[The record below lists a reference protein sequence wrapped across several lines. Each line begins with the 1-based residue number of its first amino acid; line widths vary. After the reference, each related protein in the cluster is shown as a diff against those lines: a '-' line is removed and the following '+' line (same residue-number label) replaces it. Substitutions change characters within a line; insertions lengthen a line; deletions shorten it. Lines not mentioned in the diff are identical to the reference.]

1 MKPTLVAMAGPL
13 KGRQFDLTEE
23 PIIIGREPSNRC
35 SVDDPAVSRQHCSIE
50 KKGDEFLITDLN
62 SLNGTFVNN
71 VPVLKRVLK
80 HRDQIDVGDCH
91 LVCLFE
97 LEKDV
102 EVSQEVE
109 FREDES
115 ELEATV
121 QLESKDA
128 FYLQAG
134 KSAVQVEPN
143 DRVIQDLDVL
153 LRISTTIS
161 PIRERQTFDNR
172 LMELI
177 FEVVPAERGV
187 IFLFDETSEEPVSIF
202 SREKIQGIAES
213 FRVSRTVVHEVTQ
226 RKVGIISNDIGQ
238 DKLLNAADSLASAHI
253 HSLLAVPIIS
263 QEKAIGVIYLDS
275 IARGGSFDEHHLQ
288 LMTGIAGIAG
298 LVLDNIAHVESLRS
312 ENLRL
317 QEDLTIEHNMVG
329 ESGPMQSVY
338 RFIGKVGPV
347 DSTVLISGESG
358 TGKELVARAIH
369 RNSPRVDKPFIA
381 INCAALT
388 ETLLESELFGHEKGA
403 FTGAIALKK
412 GKLEVASS
420 GTLFLDEIGELAV
433 PLQAK
438 LLRVL
443 QQREFDRVGGTRPI
457 RVDIRLVAA
466 TNRDLVE
473 AVRKGDFREDLYFRL
488 NVVSVKMPALRDR
501 REDIPLLASYFV
513 AKLARNFKRRVTGIS
528 AKARQC
534 LSNYDWPG
542 NIRELEN
549 ALERAVVLGLSEL
562 ILPED
567 LPESLFETE
576 STASGTATKYHD
588 AIREK
593 KRQLIVNAVGESR
606 GSYTQAAK
614 KLGLH
619 PNYLHRLI
627 RNLDLKST
635 LMKLP
640 EK

>member
-1 MKPTLVAMAGPL
+1 MKPTLVAIAGPL
-13 KGRQFDLTEE
+13 KGKQFDLTEE

-35 SVDDPAVSRQHCSIE
+35 SVDDPAVSRRHCSIE
-50 KKGDEFLITDLN
+50 KKGDEVLITDLS

-91 LVCLFE
+91 LVCLFDS
-97 LEKDV
+97 EKDV
-102 EVSQEVE
+102 EASQEVE

-134 KSAVQVEPN
+134 KSVVQVEPN
-143 DRVIQDLDVL
+143 DRVAQDLDVL
-153 LRISTTIS
+153 LRISATIS
-161 PIRERQTFDNR
+161 AIRERQIFDNR

-177 FEVVPAERGV
+177 FEVVPAERGA
-187 IFLFDETSEEPVSIF
+187 IFLFDETSEEPVSVF
-202 SREKIQGIAES
+202 SRDKVQGIAES

-226 RKVGIISNDIGQ
+226 RRVGIISNDIGR

-275 IARGGSFDEHHLQ
+275 LARSGSFDEHHLQ

-298 LVLDNIAHVESLRS
+298 LVLDNIAHVDSLRS

-338 RFIGKVGPV
+338 QFIGKVGPV

-369 RNSPRVDKPFIA
+369 RNSPRVDKPFIV

-403 FTGAIALKK
+403 FTGAIVLKK
-412 GKLEVASS
+412 GKLEVAHT
-420 GTLFLDEIGELAV
+420 GTVFLDEIGELAL

-443 QQREFDRVGGTRPI
+443 QQREFDRVGGIRPI

-513 AKLARNFKRRVTGIS
+513 AKLSRNFKRRVTGIS

-567 LPESLFETE
+567 LPESLFEME
-576 STASGTATKYHD
+576 SSASGTATKYHD

-593 KRQLIVNAVGESR
+593 KRQLILNAVGESR

-614 KLGLH
+614 KLDLH

-640 EK
+640 GK

>member
-1 MKPTLVAMAGPL
+1 MKPTLVAIAGPL
-13 KGRQFDLTEE
+13 KGKQFDLTEE
-23 PIIIGREPSNRC
+23 PLIIGREPSNRC

-50 KKGDEFLITDLN
+50 KKGDEFLITDLS

-91 LVCLFE
+91 LVCLFVS
-97 LEKDV
+97 EKDV
-102 EVSQEVE
+102 ESSQEID
-109 FREDES
+109 FKEDES
-115 ELEATV
+115 VLEATV

-134 KSAVQVEPN
+134 KSVVQVEPN
-143 DRVIQDLDVL
+143 DRVAQDLDVL

-161 PIRERQTFDNR
+161 SIRERQTFDNR

-177 FEVVPAERGV
+177 FEVVPAERGA

-202 SREKIQGIAES
+202 SREKVQGIAES

-226 RKVGIISNDIGQ
+226 RRVGIISNDIGQ

-275 IARGGSFDEHHLQ
+275 LARGGSFDEHHLQ

-298 LVLDNIAHVESLRS
+298 LVLDNIAHVESLQS

-338 RFIGKVGPV
+338 QFIGKVGPV

-412 GKLEVASS
+412 GKLEVASG
-420 GTLFLDEIGELAV
+420 GTLFLDEIGELAA

-488 NVVSVKMPALRDR
+488 NVVSVTMPALRDR

-542 NIRELEN
+542 NVRELEN

-576 STASGTATKYHD
+576 STTTGTATKYHD

-593 KRQLIVNAVGESR
+593 KRQLIVDAVGESR

>member
-91 LVCLFE
+91 LVCLFD